1 MNGNPTPAI
10 LAAYLFGSHSTGKA
24 KLRSDPDLPV
34 LLFPG
39 QEKPDG
45 RGKHT
50 PPRDHRRRPSMF
62 SFSGISRQAPAA
74 PLGRYAQALQT
85 RLDAIRNA
93 PLPLDNELP
102 EFTEKQRSRIEVFA
116 LREEETRL

>member
-1 MNGNPTPAI
+1 
-10 LAAYLFGSHSTGKA
+10 
-24 KLRSDPDLPV
+24 
-34 LLFPG
+34 
-39 QEKPDG
+39 
-45 RGKHT
+45 
-50 PPRDHRRRPSMF
+50 MF